1 MLFNLWGNQWMLL
14 NNTKFL
20 INISSISFIL
30 LNAYIIYSRVRFDL
44 STILFVNYVSILIA
58 SLFTISTL
66 LSIYKMVS
74 FARGITKNCTN
85 KIEYIKICSFYFMV
99 ILYISLIALFK
110 QENFYFNINIYSII
124 FVMIIFCLTHFF
136 FVVKFYFWGK

>member
-1 MLFNLWGNQWMLL
+1 MLL

-74 FARGITKNCTN
+74 FARGITKNCTD

>member
-1 MLFNLWGNQWMLL
+1 MSALL

-44 STILFVNYVSILIA
+44 STILFINYVSILIA

-99 ILYISLIALFK
+99 ILYIYLIALFK

>member
-1 MLFNLWGNQWMLL
+1 MLL

>member
-1 MLFNLWGNQWMLL
+1 MSALL

-44 STILFVNYVSILIA
+44 STILFINYVSILIA

-99 ILYISLIALFK
+99 ILYISL
-110 QENFYFNINIYSII
+110 
-124 FVMIIFCLTHFF
+124 
-136 FVVKFYFWGK
+136 

>member
-1 MLFNLWGNQWMLL
+1 MSALL

-74 FARGITKNCTN
+74 FARGITKNCTH
-85 KIEYIKICSFYFMV
+85 KIEYVKICSFYFMV

>member
-1 MLFNLWGNQWMLL
+1 MNALL

>member
-1 MLFNLWGNQWMLL
+1 MRESMSALL

-85 KIEYIKICSFYFMV
+85 KIEYVKICSFYFMV

>member
-1 MLFNLWGNQWMLL
+1 MSALL

-66 LSIYKMVS
+66 LLIYKMVI

>member
-1 MLFNLWGNQWMLL
+1 MSALL

-44 STILFVNYVSILIA
+44 STILFINYVSILIA

>member
-1 MLFNLWGNQWMLL
+1 MSALL

-58 SLFTISTL
+58 SLSTSSTL

-85 KIEYIKICSFYFMV
+85 KIEYVKICSFYFMV

>member
-1 MLFNLWGNQWMLL
+1 MSALL

-85 KIEYIKICSFYFMV
+85 KIEYVKICSFYFMV